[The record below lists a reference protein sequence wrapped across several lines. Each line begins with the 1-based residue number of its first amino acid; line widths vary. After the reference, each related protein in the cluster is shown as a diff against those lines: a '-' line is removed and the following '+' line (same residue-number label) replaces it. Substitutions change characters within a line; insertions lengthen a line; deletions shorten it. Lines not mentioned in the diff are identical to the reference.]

1 MSSSFRGVQNA
12 SNTNFNSIY
21 SYILNTMFMVGDYKY
36 SASTVDFNDWFVC
49 DGRELTTAE
58 YPELFAI
65 IGTNFGSDGSGFFN
79 IPDFRGRLFGCV
91 GIPSTPNDTGTTHA
105 LGDDPGEETIV
116 LTVGQLATHLHT
128 GTTDSSG
135 AHVHGVTDPGHT
147 HTYTNQPNDH
157 QVGNTGIT
165 TDSADNVPVGQTTGS
180 SVTGV
185 SINSSGVHT
194 HTFTSNN
201 TGSNEP
207 HDNIQPT
214 LYGGNVFILTK
225 SITYFSNSFNGIS
238 PVSL

>member
-91 GIPSTPNDTGTTHA
+91 GIPSTPNDTGTVHA

-147 HTYTNQPNDH
+147 HSYVNQPESH
-157 QVGNTGIT
+157 TVGGIGT
-165 TDSADNVPVGQTTGS
+165 ESADNVNVGQTTGS

-238 PVSL
+238 PVCL